1 MLETSA
7 IVVQVEGQLTLVKP
21 DQSGCGP
28 CKGKGCGASKL
39 SQLFCRTPRQFQVE
53 NQINANVGDKVIIS
67 IGDGVVLKGVGLI
80 YALPL
85 LLLIV
90 GAFLGDT
97 FAVEQRDGYA
107 AVGAAIGLGAGFI
120 MIKLTLL
127 RHGRNRYSP
136 FIARKVTEE

>member
-7 IVVQVEGQLTLVKP
+7 TVVQVEGKLTLVKP
-21 DQSGCGP
+21 DQSGCGQ

-39 SQLFCRTPRQFQVE
+39 SQLFCRTPRQFHVE
-53 NQINANVGDKVIIS
+53 NPINANVGDKVIVS
-67 IGDGVVLKGVGLI
+67 IGDGVILKGVGLI

-97 FAVEQRDGYA
+97 FAIEQRDIYA
-107 AVGAAIGLGAGFI
+107 AVGATIGLVSGFI
-120 MIKLTLL
+120 IIKLTLL
-127 RHGRNRYSP
+127 RHGRDKFNP
-136 FIARKVTEE
+136 FIARKVTED